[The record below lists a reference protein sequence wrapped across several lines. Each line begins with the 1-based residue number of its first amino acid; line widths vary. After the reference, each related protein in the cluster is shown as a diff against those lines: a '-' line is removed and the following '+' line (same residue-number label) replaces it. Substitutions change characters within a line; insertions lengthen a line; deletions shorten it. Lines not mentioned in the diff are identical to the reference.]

1 MFSFYKMI
9 FKLTSYLF
17 QSYTFS
23 WQLVAPETGL
33 SFYLHVMTLLQV
45 ITYVGIFVFALTG
58 AFKARSFKMDVF
70 GGIVLAFVTAYGG
83 GTLRDLLIGVKPV
96 NWINDNIALILVFA
110 GTAFTF
116 LLKENVSRFKRTI
129 FYTDAIGLGL
139 FTAWGIEVALRNGLN
154 DIYSLVMGVITATF
168 GGLIA
173 DILCS
178 AIPNLL
184 KKGELYA
191 TACAVGGGIYLLL
204 KHIPLEYNIN
214 LAVCVIVVV
223 GIRIYSKRKR
233 LMLPDI

>member
-1 MFSFYKMI
+1 
-9 FKLTSYLF
+9 
-17 QSYTFS
+17 
-23 WQLVAPETGL
+23 
-33 SFYLHVMTLLQV
+33 MTLLQL
-45 ITYVGIFVFALTG
+45 IIYTGTFVFALTG
-58 AFKARSFKMDVF
+58 AFKARAFKMDVF

-110 GTAFTF
+110 GTAITF
-116 LLKENVSRFKRTI
+116 LLRENVNRIKRTI

-191 TACAVGGGIYLLL
+191 TACAVGGGVYLLL
-204 KHIPLEYNIN
+204 KHVPLEYNSN
-214 LAVCVIVVV
+214 LAICVIVVV

>member
-1 MFSFYKMI
+1 MS
-9 FKLTSYLF
+9 
-17 QSYTFS
+17 
-23 WQLVAPETGL
+23 
-33 SFYLHVMTLLQV
+33 LLEF
-45 ITYVGIFVFALTG
+45 ITYAGTFVFALTG
-58 AFKARSFKMDVF
+58 AFKARSYKMDVF

-96 NWINDNIALILVFA
+96 NWINDNIALALVFA

-116 LLKENVSRFKRTI
+116 LLKENVNRIKRTI
-129 FYTDAIGLGL
+129 FFTDAIGLGL
-139 FTAWGIEVALRNGLN
+139 FTAWGIEVALNNGLN
-154 DIYSLVMGVITATF
+154 DVYALVMGVITATF

-204 KHIPLEYNIN
+204 KHIPLEYNTN
-214 LAVCVIVVV
+214 LAVCILVVV

>member
-1 MFSFYKMI
+1 
-9 FKLTSYLF
+9 
-17 QSYTFS
+17 
-23 WQLVAPETGL
+23 
-33 SFYLHVMTLLQV
+33 MTLLQV
-45 ITYVGIFVFALTG
+45 IIYTGTFVFALTG
-58 AFKARSFKMDVF
+58 ALKARAYKMDVF

-83 GTLRDLLIGVKPV
+83 GTLRDLLIGVRPV

-110 GTAFTF
+110 GTAITF
-116 LLKENVSRFKRTI
+116 LLKENVNRIKRTI

-139 FTAWGIEVALRNGLN
+139 FTAWGIEVALQNGVN

-214 LAVCVIVVV
+214 LTICVIVVV

>member
-1 MFSFYKMI
+1 
-9 FKLTSYLF
+9 
-17 QSYTFS
+17 
-23 WQLVAPETGL
+23 
-33 SFYLHVMTLLQV
+33 MTLLQV

-173 DILCS
+173 DILCN

-204 KHIPLEYNIN
+204 KRIPLEYNIN

>member
-1 MFSFYKMI
+1 
-9 FKLTSYLF
+9 
-17 QSYTFS
+17 
-23 WQLVAPETGL
+23 
-33 SFYLHVMTLLQV
+33 MTLLQL
-45 ITYVGIFVFALTG
+45 ITYAGIFVFALTG
-58 AFKARSFKMDVF
+58 AFKARSFKMDIF

-83 GTLRDLLIGVKPV
+83 GTLRDLLIGIKPV
-96 NWINDNIALILVFA
+96 NWINDNVALILVFA

-116 LLKENVSRFKRTI
+116 LLKENVNRFKRTI
-129 FYTDAIGLGL
+129 FFTDAIGLGF

-154 DIYSLVMGVITATF
+154 DLYSLMMGVITATF

-178 AIPNLL
+178 SVPNLL

-191 TACAVGGGIYLLL
+191 TASALGGAVYLLL
-204 KHIPLEYNIN
+204 RKIPLDNNIN
-214 LAVCVIVVV
+214 LIICVLIVV

>member
-1 MFSFYKMI
+1 MSLELI
-9 FKLTSYLF
+9 THLLNVNVTKL
-17 QSYTFS
+17 
-23 WQLVAPETGL
+23 A
-33 SFYLHVMTLLQV
+33 MTLLQF
-45 ITYVGIFVFALTG
+45 ITYTGIFVFALTG

-83 GTLRDLLIGVKPV
+83 GTLRDLLIGVRPV
-96 NWINDNIALILVFA
+96 NWVNDNIALILVFA

-139 FTAWGIEVALRNGLN
+139 FTAWCIEVALRNGLN

-204 KHIPLEYNIN
+204 KHIPLDNNIN
-214 LAVCVIVVV
+214 LTICVIVVV